1 MEGFNLLL
9 SYNVNLTVVS
19 MIVHSSPYSLIK
31 SEPSK
36 QTMEVTWL
44 KPSIELEEV
53 QVISEI
59 TKILDY
65 IKGHSVVGI
74 VVDARNYPFRE
85 NDNIQ
90 HWINYTYMPQIM
102 EHGVKRYAIIV
113 ESEIRSVFENFVELD
128 DAEVGI
134 VVEYFT
140 SIEEA
145 QRWIES

>member
-1 MEGFNLLL
+1 
-9 SYNVNLTVVS
+9 

-31 SEPSK
+31 SELGTK
-36 QTMEVTWL
+36 TMQVTWL
-44 KPSIELEEV
+44 KQSIELEEA

-59 TKILDY
+59 AKILDY
-65 IKGHSVVGI
+65 VKGHSVVGI

-90 HWINYTYMPQIM
+90 HWINHTYMPQIIDQ
-102 EHGVKRYAIIV
+102 GVERYAIIV
-113 ESEIRSVFENFVELD
+113 ETEIKSVFENFIELD
-128 DAEVGI
+128 DAEDGI